1 MGCNEYRLIH
11 LIRPPGH
18 LICLWMVRLMCAHLP
33 SLVIIQKSVLEG
45 VISRLSLRFLPQ
57 SLSRS
62 ALQKSDD
69 HRFQSLIEK
78 AVLVNLKMN
87 AGLPSLFGRVLSGVS
102 VCLYL

>member
-1 MGCNEYRLIH
+1 MGMNRYHI
-11 LIRPPGH
+11 IRQYKPPGH
-18 LICLWMVRLMCAHLP
+18 LIWLWMVHFMCAHLP
-33 SLVIIQKSVLEG
+33 SMVIIKKSVLEG
-45 VISRLSLRFLPQ
+45 EISRLILRFLPQ